1 MHWWRIQWCPWELP
15 MLRLYLS
22 ISLNLTQAIWK
33 TRSFYFPL
41 TLPVFLCKPHALNLN
56 WPLLACDSSPIH
68 RDKLHRFS
76 PPTPLAQ
83 KKLRQNCNFNFFITK
98 SNKAFILHVDPVLS
112 RIKVLMIIEDGLREP
127 VSQCNVDCIQPC
139 TLYTFSGWLERLE
152 REQWREHKKYA
163 VYYTIYTV
171 SIRHLVLKR
180 VRIGSLRNITQ
191 RSQFH
196 NSVISRTGTRFHTR
210 ETSQRATILDCVCIF
225 VTRAGASEGGGGGR
239 TVPADTRVTPP
250 PGPP

>member
-22 ISLNLTQAIWK
+22 TSLYLTQSLWK
-33 TRSFYFPL
+33 TRSFYIPL
-41 TLPVFLCKPHALNLN
+41 TQTVFLCKPHALNLN

-83 KKLRQNCNFNFFITK
+83 KKLRQNCNFNFFITT

-112 RIKVLMIIEDGLREP
+112 RIKVLMIIEVGLREP

-163 VYYTIYTV
+163 VYYAIYTV
-171 SIRHLVLKR
+171 LETLCRNEFVSVAYATLHSAHNFTTAWFHVP
-180 VRIGSLRNITQ
+180 VRD
-191 RSQFH
+191 F
-196 NSVISRTGTRFHTR
+196 
-210 ETSQRATILDCVCIF
+210 
-225 VTRAGASEGGGGGR
+225 
-239 TVPADTRVTPP
+239 TRVERRKELQYWIAFAFL
-250 PGPP
+250 